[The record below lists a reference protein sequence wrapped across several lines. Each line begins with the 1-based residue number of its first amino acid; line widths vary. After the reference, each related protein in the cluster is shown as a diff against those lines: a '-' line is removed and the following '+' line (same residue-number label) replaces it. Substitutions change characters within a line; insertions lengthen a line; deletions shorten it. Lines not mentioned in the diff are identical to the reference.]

1 MQLKD
6 ITKPISEMS
15 VEELQE
21 RLRQIRHNRTVIR
34 PAAAKHV
41 ERAEKKTSRKN
52 VSAVEKLLDKMSPSE
67 REEFLKQLEQGGT
80 NETG

>member
-6 ITKPISEMS
+6 ITKPISEMT

-21 RLRQIRHNRTVIR
+21 RLRQVRHNRTVIR

-41 ERAEKKTSRKN
+41 ERAEKKTSRRN
-52 VSAVEKLLDKMSPSE
+52 VSAVEKLLDKMSPTE
-67 REEFLKQLEQGGT
+67 REEFMKKLDQGGT
-80 NETG
+80 SEAS